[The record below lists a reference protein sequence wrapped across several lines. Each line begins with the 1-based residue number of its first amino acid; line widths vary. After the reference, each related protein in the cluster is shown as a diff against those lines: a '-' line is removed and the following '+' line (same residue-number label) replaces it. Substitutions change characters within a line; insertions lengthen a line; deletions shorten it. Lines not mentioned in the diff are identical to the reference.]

1 MASFRVLTSMLV
13 VVDAFYLHHDM
24 SKKRALDD
32 VLVEASEK
40 RSLIATTA

>member
-1 MASFRVLTSMLV
+1 MLV

-24 SKKRALDD
+24 SKKKALDGD

-40 RSLIATTA
+40 RLLIATTA